1 MLKKINYKEFIK
13 KLLLISLG
21 SAIYAFAFTHFIIPS
36 RMAEGGGTGIA
47 LLIYY
52 ITGLQT
58 SIGTLLVNIPLFI
71 LGYKLIDKKTMLF
84 TLYGIVMLTLW
95 IGFFEQYQI
104 IIDLGGDRLLAA
116 LFGGIVAGAGLAI
129 VFLNGGSTGGIDIL
143 AIIINKYY
151 NIPIGKVIYILDAII
166 ILGTLLVVREFPPIL
181 YTLIYIYILAKILDH
196 LLEGGLPGK
205 AVMIISPNIEEISQE
220 ISSNME
226 RGMTFLKGEGSYS
239 RKGINIGYCV
249 VSVKEIKA
257 IKEIIYKIDKEAFV
271 TINNVQDIMG
281 EGFSFKPKGR

>member
-1 MLKKINYKEFIK
+1 MLGKIDYKKFIK

-239 RKGINIGYCV
+239 RKDINIGYCV
-249 VSVKEIKA
+249 VSVKEIKV